1 MIRNPVYSFY
11 DFENLTR
18 YLHHIIAY
26 YVFSKSNL
34 YRYVLLKTL
43 MIFKEAKPPTP
54 NHPTPQTHSKK
65 THTHGHTNTNIS
77 ATKNIIGKA
86 TIYYEKLGCFLL
98 NTGI

>member
-1 MIRNPVYSFY
+1 
-11 DFENLTR
+11 
-18 YLHHIIAY
+18 
-26 YVFSKSNL
+26 
-34 YRYVLLKTL
+34 

-86 TIYYEKLGCFLL
+86 TIYYERLQCFLL
-98 NTGI
+98 KQAFNSISQKQATNITWLTDMMHVFEVGDLSLYVICHYAEHYLFSM